1 MQHGSDAEWQ
11 EVVCEYSE
19 ELNFYSAANL
29 QDQYF
34 FRPPIPLAAALMSPL
49 LRILPNFAYTAIFR
63 DWPASQINVLRDLIR
78 SPTAIYACL
87 TLADEEMRTITNLDE
102 GLMNEH
108 QHKLWLYFA
117 EHDDWVGDSREE
129 VIRTFHPDYEV
140 VRIVHGEADIP
151 HAFCISESG
160 VYVLWGFIHG

>member
-1 MQHGSDAEWQ
+1 
-11 EVVCEYSE
+11 
-19 ELNFYSAANL
+19 
-29 QDQYF
+29 
-34 FRPPIPLAAALMSPL
+34 MSPL
-49 LRILPNFAYTAIFR
+49 LRILPNFAYTATFR

-160 VYVLWGFIHG
+160 VYVL